1 MQVCLMLLLAF
12 FKVRMRVPSCVH
24 WAIQQWYVR
33 YLPDA
38 PYSTPISWQGMV
50 PALTELIWEVLTSA
64 IGQLV
69 ITQNWTQLIELV

>member
-1 MQVCLMLLLAF
+1 MPHAVACKL
-12 FKVRMRVPSCVH
+12 RMRGLSCIH

-38 PYSTPISWQGMV
+38 AYSTPISWQGIV
-50 PALTELIWEVLTSA
+50 CALTELILICA

-69 ITQNWTQLIELV
+69 RNSKPDPAD